1 MSLTSTLILRLKE
14 ADEADYGKSVVR
26 IHEANKPQNINWGD
40 RIHISLD
47 RKNWI
52 TCKLEPAGRTGIERI
67 YIGIHLRGILNRD
80 TIGIEIAKLEVP
92 CNFYIRKA
100 SSWKVPLYAAIG
112 ILVTIAV
119 AFLVYFLDLTGC

>member
-1 MSLTSTLILRLKE
+1 MSRTSTLFLRVKE

-26 IHEANKPQNINWGD
+26 IHKADKPQGINWGD
-40 RIHISLD
+40 YIDISLD
-47 RKNWI
+47 KRNWV
-52 TCKLEPAGRTGIERI
+52 TCKLEPAGDTGIGRI
-67 YIGIHLRGILNRD
+67 YIGIRLRGILNRD
-80 TIGIEIAKLEVP
+80 TVGIEIAKLEVP